1 MKNRYMEEQILVK
14 KILACCLQREPKT
27 CSIINKW
34 TLKKKKQSLYGYIGS
49 KVNKVGREGYRG
61 ASKNKKYDV
70 ILFELVLEF
79 LK

>member
-1 MKNRYMEEQILVK
+1 MKNRYMEEQILVQ

-34 TLKKKKQSLYGYIGS
+34 TLKKQQSLYRYIGS

-61 ASKNKKYDV
+61 ASKHKKYDV